1 MVYIT
6 VSKVKIREA
15 FLTSAVSV
23 DLGKERGWWGWS
35 RCSLAA
41 EVVVPLGR
49 LALGKVEEIM
59 QGRNWPV

>member
-1 MVYIT
+1 M
-6 VSKVKIREA
+6 KIREA

-23 DLGKERGWWGWS
+23 DLGKEGGGGS

-59 QGRNWPV
+59 QGRKVTV